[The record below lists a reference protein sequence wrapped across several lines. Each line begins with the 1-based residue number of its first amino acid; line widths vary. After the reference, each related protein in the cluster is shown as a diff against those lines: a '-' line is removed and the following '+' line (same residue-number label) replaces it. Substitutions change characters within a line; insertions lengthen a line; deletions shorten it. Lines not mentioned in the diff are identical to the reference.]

1 MKSLVIAN
9 GSMDD
14 YDFYKNII
22 KENYDCIIC
31 ADGASNHAYNMNITP
46 DIIIGDLDSID
57 DKVKKH
63 FIDKNIEFNK
73 FPSKKDKTD
82 TEICIDYAIDIG
94 SKKIDFIGVLGNRM
108 DHSLANINILY
119 SLLKKG
125 IKSRIINENN
135 EIYITDNKIQ
145 ITGKKGDIVS
155 VVPIYSDVLG
165 VTLKG
170 LEYPLNNYN
179 LKFSASIGVSNIM
192 LDDKC
197 EISLKSGCVLV
208 IKSRD

>member
-1 MKSLVIAN
+1 MKSLIIAN

-14 YDFYKNII
+14 YDFYESII
-22 KENYDCIIC
+22 NSYDCIIC
-31 ADGASNHAYNMNITP
+31 ADGASNHAYNMNINP
-46 DIIIGDLDSID
+46 DIIIGDLDSIS
-57 DKVKKH
+57 DKVKKY

-94 SKKIDFIGVLGNRM
+94 SKEIDFIGVLGSRM
-108 DHSLANINILY
+108 DHSLANINLLY

-135 EIYITDNKIQ
+135 EIYMTDNKIQ

-155 VVPIYSDVLG
+155 VIPIHSDALG

-170 LEYPLNNYN
+170 LEYPLEDYD
-179 LKFSASIGVSNIM
+179 LEFGISLGISNV
-192 LDDKC
+192 LVDDKC
-197 EISLKSGCVLV
+197 EISIKSGCVLV
-208 IKSRD
+208 IKARD